1 MSIILD
7 GKTFAKKIRQDLKI
21 KADELKAQG
30 ILPKLA
36 VIMVGNDNASKV
48 YVKNKSLAC
57 QEVGID
63 YEEYLLDEGTS
74 QEELLNL
81 IKNLNSKEDIHGI
94 LLQSPIPK
102 NLNIDEAFR
111 AIDPKKDIDGFNPYN
126 VGLLQLGDECFSPC
140 TPAGIIEL
148 LKEYN
153 IEIAGK
159 HAVVIGR
166 SDIVG
171 KPMANLLLNNNATVT
186 ICHSKTQNLAEI
198 TKQADILI
206 AAVGRLKFVTKDMV
220 KENAVVVDVGMN
232 RDENGNLFGDV
243 DFENIKDKV
252 SYITPVPGGVGPM
265 TIAILMKNVIK
276 AAQKLIDK

>member
-1 MSIILD
+1 
-7 GKTFAKKIRQDLKI
+7 
-21 KADELKAQG
+21 
-30 ILPKLA
+30 
-36 VIMVGNDNASKV
+36 MVGNDNASKV

-63 YEEYLLDEGTS
+63 YEEYLLDENIS
-74 QEELLNL
+74 QKELLNL
-81 IKNLNSKEDIHGI
+81 IKNLNSKKDIHGI

-111 AIDPKKDIDGFNPYN
+111 AIDPEKDIDGFNPYN

-186 ICHSKTQNLAEI
+186 ICHSKTKKLAEI

-206 AAVGRLKFVTKDMV
+206 AAIGKLKFVTEDMV
-220 KENAVVVDVGMN
+220 KENAVVIDVGMN

-276 AAQKLIDK
+276 AAQKTIDK

>member
-7 GKTFAKKIRQDLKI
+7 GKAFAKKIRQDLKLQ
-21 KADELKAQG
+21 ADSLKEKG
-30 ILPKLA
+30 IIPKLA
-36 VIMVGNDNASKV
+36 VIMVGEDNASKV

-57 QEVGID
+57 KEVGID
-63 YEEYLLDEGTS
+63 YEEYLLDENTT
-74 QEELLNL
+74 QKELLDL
-81 IKNLNSKEDIHGI
+81 INDLNSKDDVHGI

-111 AIDPKKDIDGFNPYN
+111 AICPEKDVDGFNPFN

-140 TPAGIIEL
+140 TPSGIIEL

-153 IEIAGK
+153 IEISGK

-171 KPMANLLLNNNATVT
+171 KPMANMLLNNNATVT
-186 ICHSKTQNLAEI
+186 ICHSKTKNLPQI
-198 TKQADILI
+198 TRQADILI
-206 AAVGRLKFVTKDMV
+206 AAVGRLKFVTEDMV

-276 AAQKLIDK
+276 ASQKTIDK

>member
-7 GKTFAKKIRQDLKI
+7 GKTVAKKIRQDLKL
-21 KADELKAQG
+21 KADELKLQG
-30 ILPKLA
+30 IFPKLA

-63 YEEYLLDEGTS
+63 YEEYLLNESTS

-81 IKNLNSKEDIHGI
+81 IEKLNSKKDVHGI

-206 AAVGRLKFVTKDMV
+206 AAVGKLKFVTEDMV
-220 KENAVVVDVGMN
+220 KANAVIVDVGMN

-276 AAQKLIDK
+276 AAYKKL